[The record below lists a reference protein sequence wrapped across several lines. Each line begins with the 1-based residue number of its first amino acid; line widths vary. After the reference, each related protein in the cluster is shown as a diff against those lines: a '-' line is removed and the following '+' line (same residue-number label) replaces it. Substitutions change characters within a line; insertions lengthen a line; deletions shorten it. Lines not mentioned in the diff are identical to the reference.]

1 MDANKVPEIAKL
13 VISEILDNFK
23 ATADRSNKKSLIIT
37 EEDSDRVKTLIRDYD
52 SFKER
57 TKALGI
63 MNRPVSVLNYQKLIY
78 KLIRIAVIHQGFVS
92 RSTLARFKFNSKEL
106 IKKITYRNLVEK
118 FVIDNLLGEHYK
130 LMEAAIVEEA
140 KKGKEIDIN
149 AISDEFWEINYELKQ
164 YAGSG
169 ECTPEEESAGWLLW
183 TQIRNRDKSANHKKL
198 AKIENLCYY
207 ISFKTQTPAS
217 RIIYQDKVRSLSTS
231 NLETIISFICKQ
243 INQLNKKAID
253 AKRKADKR
261 LKSKANYTPK
271 KSKTAD
277 QKKAIIKDLKAD
289 GKTQSEIARLIGC
302 SERTVRNH
310 WK

>member
-1 MDANKVPEIAKL
+1 MDTSNESEVVKL

-37 EEDSDRVKTLIRDYD
+37 EEDSDRVKTLIKDYD

-63 MNRPVSVLNYQKLIY
+63 INKPVSVQSYQKLMY

-92 RSTLARFKFNSKEL
+92 RSTLARFNFNSREL

-118 FVIDNLLGEHYK
+118 FVKNNLLGEHYK

-149 AISDEFWEINYELKQ
+149 ATSEEFWDINYELKQ

-169 ECTPEEESAGWLLW
+169 EFTPEEESAGWLLW
-183 TQIRNRDKSANHKKL
+183 TEIKNRDKSFNHKKL

-207 ISFKTQTPAS
+207 ISFKSQNPVS
-217 RIIYQDKVRSLSTS
+217 KIIYQDKILSLSTS
-231 NLETIISFICKQ
+231 NLETIISFICK
-243 INQLNKKAID
+243 ILNQHNRTAIE

-261 LKSKANYTPK
+261 LKTNAKYTHK

-277 QKKAIIKDLKAD
+277 QKKALINDLKAD
-289 GKTQSEIARLIGC
+289 GKTQREIARLIGC